1 MEIEF
6 TISVERNMHPITI
19 VGSGLKPHVIINT
32 YGQNRVWLSLNRN
45 NIPGIVASL
54 QAKLTEICDS
64 YLKEHYWMEGNE

>member
-6 TISVERNMHPITI
+6 ILSEAEGMDPITI
-19 VGSGLKPHVIINT
+19 AGKGIKPIIIINT
-32 YGQNRVWLSLNRN
+32 HEQNRVWLSLNRN

-64 YLKEHYWMEGNE
+64 YLKERFWKEGNE

>member
-6 TISVERNMHPITI
+6 VLSEVEDMHPITI
-19 VGSGLKPHVIINT
+19 SSSGFKPLVIINT

-45 NIPGIVASL
+45 NIPGIVSSL

-64 YLKEHYWMEGNE
+64 YLKEQYWKEGNE